1 VASGEPVTPSSEDPP
16 NRPPE
21 ESTRRESRESGERP
35 DEPALPGNL
44 EFASTAR
51 AVEAVETASAEG
63 GEGGGRLRRY
73 TALGIV
79 AVSILTAAMA
89 WRASAAD
96 ETAGAKEQLATE
108 NVFQQQEL
116 MASDESSVIHDIGL
130 FDRYEE
136 HLNLARAL
144 QRDAAH
150 ASGSAARALAVQVQE
165 ARGLA
170 RDEQPLFEGPLPT
183 TRPDGSVTFDAAYAR
198 SQARLRDFELADLRS
213 PSQLR
218 AQAGVEHE
226 RGVRLTGL
234 AVLFV
239 AALVLLTF
247 AELGSPVAA
256 RLFAVSGAAVAFTAV
271 VLFVLV

>member
-1 VASGEPVTPSSEDPP
+1 V
-16 NRPPE
+16 
-21 ESTRRESRESGERP
+21 
-35 DEPALPGNL
+35 
-44 EFASTAR
+44 
-51 AVEAVETASAEG
+51 AEG
-63 GEGGGRLRRY
+63 AEGGGRLRRY

-79 AVSILTAAMA
+79 AVSILAAAMA
-89 WRASAAD
+89 WRASAAND
-96 ETAGAKEQLATE
+96 AASAKEQLATE

-116 MASDESSVIHDIGL
+116 MASDESAVIHDIGL

-136 HLNLARAL
+136 HQNLALAL
-144 QRDAAH
+144 QRDAGH
-150 ASGSAARALAVQVQE
+150 ASGSQARALAVQVQQ

-170 RDEQPLFEGPLPT
+170 RDERPLFEGPLPT
-183 TRPDGSVTFDAAYAR
+183 DRADGSVTYDAAYAR
-198 SQARLRDFELADLRS
+198 SQASLRDFELADLKP

-218 AQAGVEHE
+218 AQAAIEHE

-256 RLFAVSGAAVAFTAV
+256 RLFAVSGAVVALTAA

>member
-1 VASGEPVTPSSEDPP
+1 VTPSSEDPP

-21 ESTRRESRESGERP
+21 ESTRGESRESGERL

-44 EFASTAR
+44 EFASTGRAVE

-198 SQARLRDFELADLRS
+198 SQARLRDFELADLKS

>member
-1 VASGEPVTPSSEDPP
+1 VTPSSEDPP
-16 NRPPE
+16 HRP
-21 ESTRRESRESGERP
+21 
-35 DEPALPGNL
+35 L
-44 EFASTAR
+44 EVGAANT
-51 AVEAVETASAEG
+51 VEAVEALADEG
-63 GEGGGRLRRY
+63 DGGGRLRRY

-79 AVSILTAAMA
+79 AVSILAAAMA
-89 WRASAAD
+89 WRASAAND
-96 ETAGAKEQLATE
+96 AAGAKEQLATE

-116 MASDESSVIHDIGL
+116 MASDESAVIHDIGL

-136 HLNLARAL
+136 HENLALAL

-150 ASGSAARALAVQVQE
+150 ASGSQARALAIQVQQ

-170 RDEQPLFEGPLPT
+170 RDEEPLFEGPLPT
-183 TRPDGSVTFDAAYAR
+183 ARADGSVTYDAGYAR
-198 SQARLRDFELADLRS
+198 SQARLRDFELADLKP

-218 AQAGVEHE
+218 AQAAIEHE

-256 RLFAVSGAAVAFTAV
+256 RLFAVSGAVVALTAA